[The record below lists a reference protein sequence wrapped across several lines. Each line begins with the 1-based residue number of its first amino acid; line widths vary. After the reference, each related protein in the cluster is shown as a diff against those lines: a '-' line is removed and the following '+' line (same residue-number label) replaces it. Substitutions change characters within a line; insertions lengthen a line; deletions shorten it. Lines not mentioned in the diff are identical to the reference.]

1 MYAQNAK
8 ARNLLQFE
16 LPYSVVSRERWI
28 SSSRLALLGF
38 LNNVLQRQRSSNIA
52 LVVQD
57 CCDLQGYFDINSHNF
72 QHLRQV
78 LKFPVVY
85 CFAHYVWSY
94 NWRVKPSISTQT
106 QNWMQ
111 NFMWL
116 LSDNWKIFRTF
127 GYQKNIYQ
135 KNIIN
140 LNLQFLTL

>member
-1 MYAQNAK
+1 MYAQNVTV
-8 ARNLLQFE
+8 RNLLQFE

-38 LNNVLQRQRSSNIA
+38 LNNVLQPDRCSNIA
-52 LVVQD
+52 FIVRD
-57 CCDLQGYFDINSHNF
+57 CGDLQGYCDINSHNF

-78 LKFPVVY
+78 LKFPVAC

-127 GYQKNIYQ
+127 GYQENIC
-135 KNIIN
+135 IIN
-140 LNLQFLTL
+140 LILQFLTF